1 MLDPLGDDRRL
12 RRHVEHRLRVRRRP
26 GREAQRRARRR
37 RPQRVIDRLEE
48 SRNHIL
54 GAASCCPTGREAARP
69 ASPTLGCL
77 RESGRSSKRRRRWR
91 TAPSWSSAGREGLGR
106 EVAQHYADA
115 GRDVVVTG
123 RDQAASESCAA
134 EIGGATRGIALDLA
148 EPQAIAERL
157 ADVGDVQYLVLAAIE
172 RDSNTVRAYDIAA
185 ALRLVTLKLVGY
197 TEVIHA
203 LAPRLAADSA
213 ILIFGGLARDRPYPG
228 STTVT
233 TVNGGVTGLV
243 RTLVIELA
251 PTRVN
256 ALHPAIVG
264 DSPQWR
270 DMPPERHD
278 ALVQRTPTGRLV
290 TMAEVV
296 EASRFLLENQAING
310 INLAVDGGWLCM

>member
-1 MLDPLGDDRRL
+1 M
-12 RRHVEHRLRVRRRP
+12 
-26 GREAQRRARRR
+26 A
-37 RPQRVIDRLEE
+37 
-48 SRNHIL
+48 
-54 GAASCCPTGREAARP
+54 TGSVVVVGGTR
-69 ASPTLGCL
+69 
-77 RESGRSSKRRRRWR
+77 
-91 TAPSWSSAGREGLGR
+91 GLGR
-106 EVAQHYADA
+106 EVAQSYADA
-115 GRDVVVTG
+115 GREVVITG
-123 RDQAASESCAA
+123 REQTAAAGCAA
-134 EIGGATRGIALDLA
+134 EIGGATRAVALDLA
-148 EPQAIAERL
+148 EPHAIAECLR
-157 ADVGDVQYLVLAAIE
+157 DVGDVQHLVLAAIE
-172 RDSNTVRAYDIAA
+172 RDSNSVREYDVAA

-203 LAPRLAADSA
+203 LAPHFATDSS

-270 DMPPERHD
+270 DMPAERHD
-278 ALVQRTPTGRLV
+278 ALVERTPIGRLV

-296 EASRFLLENQAING
+296 EASRFLLENAAING
-310 INLAVDGGWLCM
+310 INLPVDGGWLCM